1 MRTEFQCI
9 VHHPSYGVLTKTTVL
24 SEKSFQRIQESSRI
38 RQCQENPGN
47 REDEICSKL
56 PNEFLSLRSSSVMA
70 SWQSVRD
77 CIATWIFSTL
87 TYLPPFLPPSDSPK
101 WRKFKRNTIF
111 VNLKAQ
117 LASRRNC
124 CSKKS
129 TPSCT
134 SHQHIVLVSTPLK
147 KESCIGQRLFKI
159 ITFTAQ
165 WKQPLPCG
173 MNRSQQRWWVSF
185 WEYQACGFICSHE
198 RNERFISYIINTHF
212 FHGNIWTHNWPAPN
226 VSGFIAQLVE
236 HRTSNREVTG
246 SNSVEVLN
254 FFQASLHNCINCV
267 HCDDFFIFI
276 SFPQFLYDLLH
287 ISLTIIQKLVH
298 KRTPLRKASV
308 MASHPQY
315 QASRSSFNTT
325 NFLERPLSLIP
336 LPLIQMFQSL
346 LPTVKVWAD
355 SSANIAKRTFGVR
368 NDYINIKK
376 ENTSWPT
383 VLTTMQE
390 KMPEVNILVVQSA
403 KKNKQH
409 ERNLLIQ
416 SFGTKNDKITLPPS
430 ERFKMQE

>member
-9 VHHPSYGVLTKTTVL
+9 VHQPRYGVLTKTTVL

-87 TYLPPFLPPSDSPK
+87 TYLPPFLPPTDSPK
-101 WRKFKRNTIF
+101 RRKFKRNTIF

-134 SHQHIVLVSTPLK
+134 SHQHIVLVSTPPK

-173 MNRSQQRWWVSF
+173 MNQPQQRWWVSF
-185 WEYQACGFICSHE
+185 WTYQA
-198 RNERFISYIINTHF
+198 
-212 FHGNIWTHNWPAPN
+212 
-226 VSGFIAQLVE
+226 
-236 HRTSNREVTG
+236 
-246 SNSVEVLN
+246 
-254 FFQASLHNCINCV
+254 
-267 HCDDFFIFI
+267 
-276 SFPQFLYDLLH
+276 
-287 ISLTIIQKLVH
+287 
-298 KRTPLRKASV
+298 
-308 MASHPQY
+308 
-315 QASRSSFNTT
+315 
-325 NFLERPLSLIP
+325 
-336 LPLIQMFQSL
+336 
-346 LPTVKVWAD
+346 
-355 SSANIAKRTFGVR
+355 
-368 NDYINIKK
+368 
-376 ENTSWPT
+376 
-383 VLTTMQE
+383 
-390 KMPEVNILVVQSA
+390 
-403 KKNKQH
+403 
-409 ERNLLIQ
+409 
-416 SFGTKNDKITLPPS
+416 
-430 ERFKMQE
+430 